1 MINSCRLF
9 LFRKNSHRKLCHDT
23 LDDNNTDNF
32 HTKAISIEEF
42 EVYVSMMHRDNNLGF
57 SRLFETIRE
66 SSVFPT
72 NISQIECNK
81 PKNRYMDI
89 LPCMYRYLSSML
101 KDHVSNF

>member
-23 LDDNNTDNF
+23 LDDTR
-32 HTKAISIEEF
+32 AISIEEF
-42 EVYVSMMHRDNNLGF
+42 EAYVSMMHRNNNLGF

-66 SSVFPT
+66 SSVFPA

-101 KDHVSNF
+101 NDHVSNF